1 MDLRLKRYTQNK
13 KSQKKTWAAKSQ
25 SLFVA
30 FFFYQ
35 IYLPRQVEKKKKVFK
50 WGSSLFNLFE
60 ETPYSFPLWLC
71 QSAFSITVHQVFHV
85 SNTQDTWSR

>member
-30 FFFYQ
+30 FFF
-35 IYLPRQVEKKKKVFK
+35 LPDISSQASRKKEK
-50 WGSSLFNLFE
+50 GI
-60 ETPYSFPLWLC
+60 
-71 QSAFSITVHQVFHV
+71 QMG
-85 SNTQDTWSR
+85 